1 MDGDKII
8 LKNEKNEIIT
18 LKPNSLRSESA
29 AQLNIQQQRVL
40 FYAIYKAQTDKNS
53 VSFTKK
59 EIEQRFDADF
69 GSFKNLTEVCTTLRM
84 FGIDTID
91 ETSDKIIAMNAF
103 EYISYNQ
110 TINLLSVINWYLLK
124 FFK

>member
-40 FYAIYKAQTDKNS
+40 FYAIYKAQTDKKN
-53 VSFTKK
+53 VS
-59 EIEQRFDADF
+59 
-69 GSFKNLTEVCTTLRM
+69 
-84 FGIDTID
+84 
-91 ETSDKIIAMNAF
+91 
-103 EYISYNQ
+103 
-110 TINLLSVINWYLLK
+110 WK
-124 FFK
+124 F